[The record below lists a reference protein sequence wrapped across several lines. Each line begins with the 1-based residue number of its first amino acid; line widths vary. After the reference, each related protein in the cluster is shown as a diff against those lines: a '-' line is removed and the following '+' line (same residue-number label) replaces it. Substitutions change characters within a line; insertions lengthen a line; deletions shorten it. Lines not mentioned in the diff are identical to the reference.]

1 MKYVIALSG
10 NPDYPWM
17 HGEQLLYLGEI
28 ENCKGHGVYM
38 QHSGKFHHGYH
49 LDNFFEYTDTHYD
62 VSERFGHCMS
72 DFLRLQHGVFCLR
85 YTVAGGQ
92 SWLENFYNGMIK
104 ANGLLILNHLLTK
117 NRIYFLIPLL
127 ANEIIF

>member
-17 HGEQLLYLGEI
+17 HGEQLLFWGEI
-28 ENCKGHGVYM
+28 ENCKGRGVYM

-62 VSERFGHCMS
+62 VSERYGHCMS
-72 DFLRLQHGVFCLR
+72 DFFRLQHGVFCLR
-85 YTVAGGQ
+85 YDLVD
-92 SWLENFYNGMIK
+92 
-104 ANGLLILNHLLTK
+104 LLIELNESHTPEAAEK
-117 NRIYFLIPLL
+117 SFVMQASKIVFPNI
-127 ANEIIF
+127 